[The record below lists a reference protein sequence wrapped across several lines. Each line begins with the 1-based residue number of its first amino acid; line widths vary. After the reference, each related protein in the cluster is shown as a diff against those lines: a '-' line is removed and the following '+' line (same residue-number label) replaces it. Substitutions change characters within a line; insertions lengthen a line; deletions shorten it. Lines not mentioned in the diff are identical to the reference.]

1 MAKMEPEDGWVSKF
15 GMMVSKCGSSP
26 NFQGLIHFQ
35 VTCEFS
41 GGWGGVKRIEV
52 SIHGIHQK
60 CDLPI
65 NKATHPFVLFF
76 SISRENGKTKPQE
89 PSLFWTPIISIY
101 IYIYTCFFSFFF
113 GVLSHFV
120 NWLWHF
126 FFFCFLPWCTKT
138 FSCILVHRTKPTPG
152 TKSGLAL

>member
-1 MAKMEPEDGWVSKF
+1 M
-15 GMMVSKCGSSP
+15 
-26 NFQGLIHFQ
+26 
-35 VTCEFS
+35 
-41 GGWGGVKRIEV
+41 KRIEV

-101 IYIYTCFFSFFF
+101 IYTCFFSFFFF

-120 NWLWHF
+120 N
-126 FFFCFLPWCTKT
+126 
-138 FSCILVHRTKPTPG
+138 
-152 TKSGLAL
+152 